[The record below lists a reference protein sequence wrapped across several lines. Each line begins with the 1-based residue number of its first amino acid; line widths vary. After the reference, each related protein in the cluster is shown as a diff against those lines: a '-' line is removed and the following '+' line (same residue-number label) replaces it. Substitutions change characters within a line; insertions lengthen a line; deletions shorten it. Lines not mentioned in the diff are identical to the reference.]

1 MPDPVAI
8 VMVTANGIGELINVF
23 PTGNAEVKNVFHCTL
38 TVDQTRIAN
47 LMRNAMLE
55 NVFQRTQLQQH
66 VKVKLFAKILTPKNK
81 IALGIIFL
89 C

>member
-1 MPDPVAI
+1 MTDPVAI
-8 VMVTANGIGELINVF
+8 VMVTANGIGELINVY
-23 PTGNAEVKNVFHCTL
+23 PTGNAQMINVF
-38 TVDQTRIAN
+38 VKQTRITS
-47 LMRNAMLE
+47 LMRNAMLK
-55 NVFQRTQLQQH
+55 NVFQRTQLQN

>member
-1 MPDPVAI
+1 MTDPVAI

-23 PTGNAEVKNVFHCTL
+23 PTGNAQMINVF
-38 TVDQTRIAN
+38 VKQTRIAS

-55 NVFQRTQLQQH
+55 NVFQRTQLQN

-89 C
+89 R

>member
-1 MPDPVAI
+1 MTDPVAI
-8 VMVTANGIGELINVF
+8 VMVTANGIGELINVY
-23 PTGNAEVKNVFHCTL
+23 PTGNAQMINVF
-38 TVDQTRIAN
+38 VKQTRIAS
-47 LMRNAMLE
+47 LMRNAMLK
-55 NVFQRTQLQQH
+55 NVFQRTQLQN

>member
-1 MPDPVAI
+1 MTDPVAI
-8 VMVTANGIGELINVF
+8 VMVTANGIGELINVY
-23 PTGNAEVKNVFHCTL
+23 PTGNAQMINVF
-38 TVDQTRIAN
+38 VKQTRIAS

-55 NVFQRTQLQQH
+55 NVFQRTQLQN

-89 C
+89 R

>member
-1 MPDPVAI
+1 MTDPVAI
-8 VMVTANGIGELINVF
+8 VMVTANGIGELINVYQ
-23 PTGNAEVKNVFHCTL
+23 TGNAQMINVF
-38 TVDQTRIAN
+38 VKQTRIAS

-55 NVFQRTQLQQH
+55 NVFQRTQLQHH
-66 VKVKLFAKILTPKNK
+66 VKVKLFAKILTLKNK